1 MPLLFKTI
9 PDFQISSAKNI
20 VTVLVHPH
28 PHISS
33 YGIKTNTP
41 RRRNMLHIP
50 QQILFFDAI
59 YHISY
64 LICHT
69 TYISYISSYGIKTSP
84 RTSPITPSRRNMLHI
99 PQQIRF
105 FDARTEPFLSENLRW
120 TNTKEL
126 TSVSWTPCCS
136 SSQHFI
142 KKICE
147 TICFLILRQII
158 NMCLKSST
166 LEDRYNAIE
175 MNTKKPKKRL
185 QMNQDKRGKLNKSI
199 ELTPVSVVSVGSAVR
214 RSEPL

>member
-84 RTSPITPSRRNMLHI
+84 RTSPTRPSSRNMLHI

-120 TNTKEL
+120 TNTKNSL
-126 TSVSWTPCCS
+126 LSHDLLAALSAFYKRYTQNS
-136 SSQHFI
+136 S
-142 KKICE
+142 
-147 TICFLILRQII
+147 
-158 NMCLKSST
+158 
-166 LEDRYNAIE
+166 
-175 MNTKKPKKRL
+175 
-185 QMNQDKRGKLNKSI
+185 LN
-199 ELTPVSVVSVGSAVR
+199 
-214 RSEPL
+214 